1 MGGGPNDRNKKEA
14 RSPHTGRGQSFYPSV
29 LGGSLPRISGAITI
43 LQLRWHLR
51 AEHPASAEFKSF
63 LHASM
68 DVLNMYGA
76 KIGPMYVVG
85 VNMLLLLSLQMRFC
99 GRCFLTIQNIY
110 QKTTQE
116 QLISQSHGKSRTKAS
131 IWPLDSP
138 FVCPCRLCYIGCSV
152 L

>member
-1 MGGGPNDRNKKEA
+1 M
-14 RSPHTGRGQSFYPSV
+14 
-29 LGGSLPRISGAITI
+29 LGGSLPRISGAVTI

-85 VNMLLLLSLQMRFC
+85 VNVLLLLSLQMRFC